1 MHESLLLNISKHVKL
16 SPEEIRLFNTFWTT
30 KTLEKGDYLLQNGE
44 VCKTDNYV
52 ISGSLKAFYI
62 NPEKGTEEILYFAI
76 DDWWA
81 TDILSFQKQEP
92 SMYTIQALERTELLQ
107 IQHLAFQKM
116 LAEIPRLER
125 YFRIILEG
133 YTASLQRRIVINNTY
148 DAAHRY
154 ADFLENYPQ
163 LTKRVPQYLIASYLG
178 VTPEFISRIRKNK
191 PKLN

>member
-16 SPEEIRLFNTFWTT
+16 SPEEIGLFNTFWTA

-62 NPEKGTEEILYFAI
+62 NPDKGTEEILYFAI

-92 SMYTIQALERTELLQ
+92 SMYTIQALEKTELLQ

-154 ADFLENYPQ
+154 ADFLRNYPQ
-163 LTKRVPQYLIASYLG
+163 LAKRVPQYLIASYLG

>member
-1 MHESLLLNISKHVKL
+1 MHESLLQNISKHVKL
-16 SPEEIRLFNTFWTT
+16 SPEEITLFNTFWTT
-30 KTLEKGDYLLQNGE
+30 KTLEKGDYLLQNGK

-92 SMYTIQALERTELLQ
+92 SMYTIQALEKTELLQ
-107 IQHLAFQKM
+107 IQHLAFQNM
-116 LAEIPRLER
+116 LVEIPTLER

-133 YTASLQRRIVINNTY
+133 YTASLQRRIVISNTY

-163 LTKRVPQYLIASYLG
+163 LAKRVPQYLIASYLG

>member
-30 KTLEKGDYLLQNGE
+30 KILEKGDYLLQNGE